1 MVQIKTTTI
10 LIYLLAI
17 QELSKRK
24 KKLKNNDLAK
34 VLSVSPASVSEMLAK
49 LRYEDYLDIGFQ
61 LTDKGKNL
69 LTITKKVLSKRLYF

>member
-49 LRYEDYLDIGFQ
+49 LRYEDYLDIGFMI
-61 LTDKGKNL
+61 TDKGKKF
-69 LTITKKVLSKRLYF
+69 IDDYKKGFK

>member
-17 QELSKRK
+17 QKLSKRK

-61 LTDKGKNL
+61 LTDKGKNF
-69 LTITKKVLSKRLYF
+69 IDDYKKGFK

>member
-34 VLSVSPASVSEMLAK
+34 VLSVSPASVSEMLTK
-49 LRYEDYLDIGFQ
+49 LRYEGFLDIGFQ
-61 LTDKGKNL
+61 LTDKGKNF
-69 LTITKKVLSKRLYF
+69 IDDYKKGFK

>member
-34 VLSVSPASVSEMLAK
+34 ILNVNPSSVSEMLDK
-49 LRYEDYLDIGFQ
+49 LRSEDYLEKDFR
-61 LTDKGKNL
+61 LTSKGTRFIQNYKNRF
-69 LTITKKVLSKRLYF
+69 I

>member
-49 LRYEDYLDIGFQ
+49 LRYGKKLIDDYKKGF
-61 LTDKGKNL
+61 K
-69 LTITKKVLSKRLYF
+69 

>member
-1 MVQIKTTTI
+1 MLQIKPTTI

-61 LTDKGKNL
+61 LTVKRKNF
-69 LTITKKVLSKRLYF
+69 IDDYKRWWRYRN

>member
-10 LIYLLAI
+10 LIYL
-17 QELSKRK
+17 
-24 KKLKNNDLAK
+24 LAK

-61 LTDKGKNL
+61 LTDKGKKF
-69 LTITKKVLSKRLYF
+69 IDDYKKGFK